1 MLRMTATVG
10 QAAEAPD
17 YRYFDLQCSH
27 HELGY
32 ELGSADPLFRPQTW
46 WAPPPE
52 AAFAEACARVV
63 ADIHRPL
70 MDELGGYAE
79 AQREDARAVWR
90 ACCRVN
96 LKARI
101 RASSGA
107 VVDGPGEGCST
118 FWWRGADYTI
128 AGRNYDYSHGQARRQ
143 RIRFQP
149 IGQTGFASIGARG
162 SVPCGRYDGV
172 NARGVWV
179 SLHVVMTDTP
189 SRDETAPGVPFHL
202 IGRLVLELCDSAR
215 AARELLLGIPHLS
228 SLCYLVAD
236 ADEAFVIEAD
246 PRRVRALDPSL
257 AGGDGAVSVTNH
269 FRHPDMTPLQAQRP
283 LEHSRRR
290 CAYLA
295 RGPGPGATWAEARAL
310 AVASLGDQSIPVCG
324 RSGWMET
331 LWSAVAD
338 LRERRAWYA
347 AGPPDVTPFE
357 AFPPVVDGAR

>member
-1 MLRMTATVG
+1 MAATAG
-10 QAAEAPD
+10 QATEAPD
-17 YRYFDLQCSH
+17 YRYFDLRCSH

-32 ELGSADPLFRPQTW
+32 ELGSADPLFRPQSW
-46 WAPPPE
+46 WAPPPD
-52 AAFAEACARVV
+52 AAFADACASVV
-63 ADIHRPL
+63 AALHRPL
-70 MDELGGYAE
+70 MEELSGYAE
-79 AQREDARAVWR
+79 AQREDAREVWR

-128 AGRNYDYSHGQARRQ
+128 AGRNYDYSRGQARRQ

-149 IGQTGFASIGARG
+149 VGQTGFASIGARG

-189 SRDETAPGVPFHL
+189 GMDETPPGVPFHL
-202 IGRLVLELCDSAR
+202 VGRLALELCDTAR
-215 AARELLLGIPHLS
+215 AARDLLLSIPHLS

-236 ADEAFVIEAD
+236 ANEAFVIEAD

-257 AGGDGAVSVTNH
+257 AGEDGAVSVANH
-269 FRHPDMTPLQAQRP
+269 FRHPDMRPLQSQRP
-283 LEHSRRR
+283 FEHSQRR
-290 CAYLA
+290 CAFL
-295 RGPGPGATWAEARAL
+295 RQGPGPGARWDEARAL
-310 AVASLGDQSIPVCG
+310 ALASLSDQSVPVCG

-338 LRERRAWYA
+338 LRDGRIWYA
-347 AGPPDVTPFE
+347 AGRPDVTPFE
-357 AFPPVVDGAR
+357 TLPPVADSLG